1 MLFAEFLSTTKSR
14 RLRAALK
21 TEGIVFPN
29 MDRLR
34 LVNNIFISSL
44 KLNEILSKRTR
55 MIQGFN
61 NCKIFHKLNNF
72 WTSNIEAM
80 QIKER
85 SFSETFSFA

>member
-21 TEGIVFPN
+21 TEGTVFPN

-44 KLNEILSKRTR
+44 KLNEILSKTTR
-55 MIQGFN
+55 MI
-61 NCKIFHKLNNF
+61 
-72 WTSNIEAM
+72 
-80 QIKER
+80 
-85 SFSETFSFA
+85 